1 MDQKQVINCRQ
12 FSWLTAAILT
22 GGGLTSVEQV
32 LVRLGKMD
40 AWGSYALASG
50 YAILLAYVF
59 YQLARRFPGR
69 HLFEITKLLF
79 GKFIGTA
86 VNLLLMFHLWTI
98 LIRDLRSL
106 SKFVAV
112 SLLPNTPDEIIVMLL
127 MLVIIYY
134 GKTSVEVVARVTDF
148 FFPFFTFVILILP
161 LLLSNEIDKTLLQPV
176 LSGQIR
182 SLFFGNVVSTGW
194 FGDLFVMGA
203 FLHTLQATR
212 QLRSAIRHG
221 AFLAALLIGIF
232 LILELLVLGPTIPG
246 NLVFGNYSVVQQ
258 IHITDFLDRVDL
270 VILSIWFPVS
280 TCELVAVY
288 LALLTGIASL
298 VKQRDYSTINS
309 PMGLLVLM
317 TSLLGFKSATEIF
330 SFANYGYPIFVIAYQ
345 PLLFLLIWLFSLRHP
360 VRERHEQKGR
370 SSPASNQ
377 TEAKGQYGEAE
388 PDQKRAQSDGGASA
402 SQTNR
407 RPTAASNRTHA
418 NRGKRNPAPGF
429 LQRLSYK
436 AWGRSSNVLIVLNI
450 ACLALGL
457 WFSRHYAIV
466 GVICGTTYCI
476 GSILVVLTSYM
487 ELFHAKQQ
495 AQ

>member
-12 FSWLTAAILT
+12 FAWLSAAILT

-50 YAILLAYVF
+50 YAVLLAYVF
-59 YQLARRFPGR
+59 YQLARRFPGK

-127 MLVIIYY
+127 MLVVMYY

-148 FFPFFTFVILILP
+148 FFPFFTFVIVILP

-176 LSGQIR
+176 LSGQIQ
-182 SLFFGNVVSTGW
+182 SLFFGNMISTGW

-212 QLRSAIRHG
+212 QLRSALRHG
-221 AFLAALLIGIF
+221 ALLAALLIGIF
-232 LILELLVLGPTIPG
+232 LVLELLVLGPTIPG

-270 VILSIWFPVS
+270 LILSIWFPVS
-280 TCELVAVY
+280 TCEMIAVY

-317 TSLLGFKSATEIF
+317 TSLLAFKSATEIF
-330 SFANYGYPIFVIAYQ
+330 SFGNYGYPFFVIAYQ
-345 PLLFLLIWLFSLRHP
+345 PLLFLVIWLFSLRHP
-360 VRERHEQKGR
+360 VRDRREQKQGQ
-370 SSPASNQ
+370 SSSASSQ
-377 TEAKGQYGEAE
+377 AEANET
-388 PDQKRAQSDGGASA
+388 AQDDPSGASSEGGPSA
-402 SQTNR
+402 RTSR
-407 RPTAASNRTHA
+407 RPTASTNRTHA

-429 LQRLSYK
+429 LQKLSYK
-436 AWGRSSNVLIVLNI
+436 AWGRSSNVLVVLNI

-457 WFSRHYAIV
+457 WFSRHYAIA
-466 GVICGTTYCI
+466 GVICGVSYCVC
-476 GSILVVLTSYM
+476 SVLAVLTSYM